1 MKYFVRQCRWN
12 VLVAG
17 MLAMIGSAPV
27 MADKGTDS
35 ASILFPTQPVSASAA
50 LDFNIKIGKFI
61 YFRVGSGVFPAAS
74 STVDTVSFTTKPSF
88 PSNPVDGN
96 SVAASW
102 NGAVPVFTSTTDA
115 VLPVEVRSNAG
126 QISLR
131 ASVVSPLSNGSETIP
146 FSNIHIASSDNN
158 LPAPPIPNT
167 GSGTAVNVTGTSFA
181 NLVTQRTANWTFSYV
196 SSGTSTAGSFNGTV
210 MFTASSL

>member
-1 MKYFVRQCRWN
+1 MAGILV
-12 VLVAG
+12 VAG
-17 MLAMIGSAPV
+17 IAPA
-27 MADKGTDS
+27 MADKGADS
-35 ASILFPTQPVSASAA
+35 APVFYPTQPVSASAA

-61 YFRVGSGVFPAAS
+61 YFRVGSGVFPSAS
-74 STVDTVSFTTKPSF
+74 STVDTVSFTTKASF

-96 SVAASW
+96 SVAANW
-102 NGAVPVFTSTTDA
+102 NGAVPVFTSTADA

-131 ASVVSPLSNGSETIP
+131 ASVVSPLSNGSEVIP
-146 FSNIHIASSDNN
+146 FSNVHIVSSDSN
-158 LPAPPIPNT
+158 LPAPPIPNS
-167 GSGTAVNVTGTSFA
+167 GSGTAVNVAGTSFA

-196 SSGTSTAGSFNGTV
+196 GSGASTAGSFNGTV